1 MRILLLDDDDHV
13 RTFLVR
19 ALEHMGHQVHA
30 LASGRQLADALRT
43 HEFEAVITDVYMPDM
58 DGFQAL
64 AMLKATRPS
73 LPVVVMSGGSAILG
87 SCLPMATRMGAA
99 AILEKPITLGALAE
113 TLRLATAPASPGP
126 VRPAA

>member
-19 ALEHMGHQVHA
+19 ALEYMGHEVHP
-30 LASGRQLADALRT
+30 LASGRQLADVLRT
-43 HEFEAVITDVYMPDM
+43 HEFEAVITDVFMPDM

-64 AMLKATRPS
+64 AVLKATRPG
-73 LPVVVMSGGSAILG
+73 LPVVVMSGGSATLG

-99 AILEKPITLGALAE
+99 AILEKPISLRSLAE
-113 TLRLATAPASPGP
+113 TLRLVAAPASPGP